1 MESKKLLVVEDM
13 QRDFVDGALGTKEA
27 AAVVNGIVQK
37 VAAAEK
43 VVFTF
48 DTHGETYLN
57 TQEGKN
63 LPVEHCIS
71 GTDGHRLVPELEQ
84 YQDSGLCIKKGTFG
98 STELGRYVAEQFAQG
113 AIDSVELVGVCTDIC
128 VISNAMLIKAFC
140 PEIPVTVD
148 AACCAGVTPESH
160 RNALC
165 AMQVCQI
172 GILNME

>member
-1 MESKKLLVVEDM
+1 M

-84 YQDSGLCIKKGTFG
+84 
-98 STELGRYVAEQFAQG
+98 
-113 AIDSVELVGVCTDIC
+113 
-128 VISNAMLIKAFC
+128 
-140 PEIPVTVD
+140 
-148 AACCAGVTPESH
+148 
-160 RNALC
+160 
-165 AMQVCQI
+165 
-172 GILNME
+172 